1 MYGLIIMERHH
12 STSDDFSSDTL
23 EAAVPVMWFSDNL
36 DKLAD
41 AWINHIGRLSF
52 TTSLREK
59 INDRSFWYTNYY
71 HGKVHYEV
79 RIFEVEPKESQEE
92 ALEVNL

>member
-12 STSDDFSSDTL
+12 SYDGDFSSSSL
-23 EAAVPVMWFSDNL
+23 EEAIPTMYFSENL

-41 AWINHIGRLSF
+41 VWIKHIGLDF
-52 TTSLREK
+52 TTTLREK

-71 HGKVHYEV
+71 HGKVHFEV
-79 RIFEVEPKESQEE
+79 RIFEVESKECQEE
-92 ALEVNL
+92 ILEISL